1 MKLAL
6 SLLASTLVLATAMPS
21 FADDTKSA
29 APPAQT
35 NSDSSAAASS
45 ADTAGSG
52 SAGAAAGSSS
62 TDNTGISNSNTN
74 AAPGGSNVTARDPQ
88 TVLAALSADGYPG
101 KLSKLDNGRPSIAV
115 KISGL
120 NTYIDFYNCADD
132 MTDCYTLL
140 FSVSLDL
147 DKGTTLEQANKWN
160 SDQITGRVWLDTNND
175 PTLDFAL
182 STFAGISEDTFDQ
195 NLKLWDSE
203 IGDFKDFFHF

>member
-1 MKLAL
+1 MKFAL
-6 SLLASTLVLATAMPS
+6 PLLASTLLFATAMPGL
-21 FADDTKSA
+21 ADDTKSNA
-29 APPAQT
+29 AAAAAAV
-35 NSDSSAAASS
+35 NSDSSAAEIVSSSPASSSS
-45 ADTAGSG
+45 ADDTGV
-52 SAGAAAGSSS
+52 SSS
-62 TDNTGISNSNTN
+62 NSSTN

-88 TVLAALSADGYPG
+88 TVLDALAADGYPG

-147 DKGTTLEQANKWN
+147 DKGTTLDQANKWN

-182 STFAGISEDTFDQ
+182 STFAGIPEDTFDQ